1 MKLFVK
7 LMITGVVLAVIMPF
21 TIIKGSDGR
30 PIMSLS
36 DLKAPDLGLPKVPD
50 SMELPGNP
58 VGQFKEDVI
67 YQWRD
72 AQGLLHFTSEPPE
85 EGIEYTAKGY
95 DPNANLIQS
104 VKVESPQVAATV
116 EEPVIKSPSDIG
128 NPYSPEKVEKLFE
141 DAKNVQKLLEDR
153 MQQQEAMIGR

>member
-7 LMITGVVLAVIMPF
+7 VLITAVVLAVIMPF

-36 DLKAPDLGLPKVPD
+36 KLKSPDLGLPEVPD
-50 SMELPGNP
+50 SVELPGMSA
-58 VGQFKEDVI
+58 GQSKEDVI

-72 AQGLLHFTSEPPE
+72 SDGMLHFTSEPPA

-104 VKVESPQVAATV
+104 VEVESPQVSATV
-116 EEPVIKSPSDIG
+116 EEPAIKSPSDIG

-141 DAKNVQKLLEDR
+141 DANNVQKLLEDR
-153 MQQQEAMIGR
+153 MKQQEAMIGR